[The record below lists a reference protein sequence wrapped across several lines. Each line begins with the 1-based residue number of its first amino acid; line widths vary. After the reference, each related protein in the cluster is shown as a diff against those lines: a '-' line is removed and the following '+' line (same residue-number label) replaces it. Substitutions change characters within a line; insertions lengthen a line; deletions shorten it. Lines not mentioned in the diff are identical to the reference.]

1 MSLDATHSRLT
12 KVGRIVIEAGHVLVE
27 GFDGDNC
34 SCRDVAVLAC
44 MHGMEVLALEARK
57 TIEQPGG
64 GQVVIG

>member
-12 KVGRIVIEAGHVLVE
+12 KVGRIVIEGGRVLVE
-27 GFDGDNC
+27 GFEGDNC

-44 MHGMEVLALEARK
+44 MHGVEVLAQEARK

-64 GQVVIG
+64 GQIVVG

>member
-1 MSLDATHSRLT
+1 MSLDATHSQLT
-12 KVGRIVIEAGHVLVE
+12 KVGRIVIEGGHVLVE
-27 GFDGDNC
+27 GFEGDNC
-34 SCRDVAVLAC
+34 SCRDLAVLAC